1 MTDVEALPA
10 VMTIAEAA
18 ALLRISTS
26 TAYSWAREGA
36 LPTWRVGRNAR
47 TVRIHGAELQRM
59 LGAATVKPDADAA

>member
-1 MTDVEALPA
+1 MPDVESLPA
-10 VMTIAEAA
+10 IMTIGEVA
-18 ALLRISTS
+18 ALLKISTS

-59 LGAATVKPDADAA
+59 LAAKAVKPDVA